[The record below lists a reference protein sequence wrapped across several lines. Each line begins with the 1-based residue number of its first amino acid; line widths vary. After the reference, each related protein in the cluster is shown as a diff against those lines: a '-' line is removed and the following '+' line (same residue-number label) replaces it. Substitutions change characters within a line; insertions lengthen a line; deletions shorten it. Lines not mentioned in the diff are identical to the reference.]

1 MKPPASIIV
10 KLVHIHGPLKGTIQE
25 FSGPEISIG
34 RHPSCDLIFPK
45 DLVVLSRRHARIIRE
60 GNRFKIIDSSIN
72 GTYVNK
78 DRVSDAFLKNGDV
91 ITLTQ
96 GGPKISFLTQVGE
109 SNEIHTAPPSIPTAT
124 SAPSPPSDPV
134 VDNTV
139 PDSEMPA
146 TPVVSPAD
154 PVPLSEPLPPP
165 VPPTPDPVP
174 SRQIQ
179 RVKAPLVIQYGA
191 ILQSFSEL
199 PVTIGTDTSCDLTLS
214 HPSLA
219 PKHVQF
225 AFVGGQYMVKDLS
238 GRDML
243 RVNGRPVTSISP
255 IAPEDTIAFT
265 PDGPAFQFM
274 TGGRMAEINTTAD
287 IEPAASDSM
296 ETETKEEAPKKK
308 RKSLLKSIFSREP
321 E

>member
-1 MKPPASIIV
+1 
-10 KLVHIHGPLKGTIQE
+10 
-25 FSGPEISIG
+25 
-34 RHPSCDLIFPK
+34 
-45 DLVVLSRRHARIIRE
+45 VVLSRRHARIIRE

-109 SNEIHTAPPSIPTAT
+109 SIEMHTAPPSIPTAT
-124 SAPSPPSDPV
+124 PAPPPPSNPV
-134 VDNTV
+134 VDNPV
-139 PDSEMPA
+139 SAPENPA

-154 PVPLSEPLPPP
+154 PVPLS

-174 SRQIQ
+174 ASQIQ

-199 PVTIGTDTSCDLTLS
+199 PVTIGTDASCDLTLS
-214 HPSLA
+214 HPALA

-225 AFVGGQYMVKDLS
+225 AFIGGQYMVKDLS

-243 RVNGRPVTSISP
+243 RLNGRPVTSISP

-274 TGGRMAEINTTAD
+274 AGGRMAEINTTPE
-287 IEPAASDSM
+287 IEPAPSDSM
-296 ETETKEEAPKKK
+296 ETATKEETPKKK
-308 RKSLLKSIFSREP
+308 RKSLLKSIFRR
-321 E
+321 

>member
-25 FSGPEISIG
+25 FSGPEITIG
-34 RHPSCDLIFPK
+34 RHPSCDLRFPK

-109 SNEIHTAPPSIPTAT
+109 SIEMHTAPPSIPTAT
-124 SAPSPPSDPV
+124 PAPPPPSNPV
-134 VDNTV
+134 VDNPV
-139 PDSEMPA
+139 SAPENPA

-154 PVPLSEPLPPP
+154 PVPLS

-174 SRQIQ
+174 ASQIQ

-199 PVTIGTDTSCDLTLS
+199 PVTIGTDASCDLTLS
-214 HPSLA
+214 HPALA

-225 AFVGGQYMVKDLS
+225 AFIGGQYMVKDLS

-243 RVNGRPVTSISP
+243 RLNGRPVTSMSP

-274 TGGRMAEINTTAD
+274 AGGRMAEINTTPE
-287 IEPAASDSM
+287 IEPAPSDSM
-296 ETETKEEAPKKK
+296 ETATKEETPKKK
-308 RKSLLKSIFSREP
+308 RKSLLKSIFRR
-321 E
+321 

>member
-25 FSGPEISIG
+25 FSGPEITIG
-34 RHPSCDLIFPK
+34 RHPSCDLRFPK

-96 GGPKISFLTQVGE
+96 GGPKISFLTQVGQSIE
-109 SNEIHTAPPSIPTAT
+109 MHTAPPSIPTAT
-124 SAPSPPSDPV
+124 PAPPPPSNSV

-139 PDSEMPA
+139 SAPENPA
-146 TPVVSPAD
+146 PPVVSPAD
-154 PVPLSEPLPPP
+154 PVPLS

-174 SRQIQ
+174 ASQIQ

-199 PVTIGTDTSCDLTLS
+199 PVTIGTDASCDLTLS
-214 HPSLA
+214 HPALA

-225 AFVGGQYMVKDLS
+225 AFIGGQYMVKDLS

-274 TGGRMAEINTTAD
+274 AGGRMAEINTTPD
-287 IEPAASDSM
+287 IEPAPSDSM
-296 ETETKEEAPKKK
+296 ETATKEEAPKKK
-308 RKSLLKSIFSREP
+308 RKSLLKSIFSR
-321 E
+321 